1 MKKWLSCLFVV
12 ILFVGLLAGCG
23 KEEKQSLG
31 YKKDV
36 ITFWIAEN
44 FEGEGKLWES
54 IVEKYNQ
61 DNPDVEVELSIKPWD
76 KTPMN
81 VALQSKRPPDVAFDW
96 FSPPTDAYEDLKVD
110 LLEYIT
116 PEEKD
121 DFGPQVI
128 ARMLSPKGKMN
139 KWPWYLYRAEWML
152 ANGDLLKQVG
162 ANPELIQEQGWNWDE
177 FLSTCQ
183 KLAKVGV
190 YGYGDAQSPN
200 TVNILLNGL
209 VGPSISDKDPYEF
222 NWIGAETAGILQRYR
237 NLIFKEKVMPKEV
250 LGIDIFGL
258 HEKFSRKEFGIIR
271 SYTAWVPNLEKEG
284 NISKVYILP
293 YQDQGGLEFIPYLGV
308 GGWAVFKQN
317 PSPGEEHLKN
327 VVKFVKYIS
336 QPIDGEFIP
345 MHWGGL
351 PPGGN
356 LRQKYIQG
364 IKNVDPNLKFTL
376 KVMETGKIARALPTA
391 ATKINEIVNTY
402 ISEAMSGQ
410 ITAQRAVEKWTAEV
424 SRLLK

>member
-23 KEEKQSLG
+23 KKEKQSLG
-31 YKKDV
+31 SKKDV

-116 PEEKD
+116 PE

-128 ARMLSPKGKMN
+128 ARMLSPKGKMI
-139 KWPWYLYRAEWML
+139 KWPWYLCKSDWML
-152 ANGDLLKQVG
+152 ANGDLLKQAGV
-162 ANPELIQEQGWNWDE
+162 NPEKIQEQGWDWEE
-177 FLSTCQ
+177 FLLICQ
-183 KLAKVGV
+183 KLSKEGV
-190 YGYGDAQSPN
+190 YAYGDAQNPDTINALIAS
-200 TVNILLNGL
+200 L
-209 VGPSISDKDPYEF
+209 VGPSITGKEPYYEF
-222 NWIGAETAGILQRYR
+222 NWTGADTTGILERYR
-237 NLIFKEKVMPKEV
+237 NLIFKDKVMPKEV

-258 HEKFSRKEFGIIR
+258 HEKFSRKEFAIIR
-271 SYTAWVPNLEKEG
+271 SYTAWIPNLEKEG

-293 YQDQGGLEFIPYLGV
+293 YQDQGGMRFIPRLGV
-308 GGWAVFKQN
+308 SGWAVFKQE
-317 PSPGEEHLKN
+317 PSPGKEHLKN
-327 VVKFVKYIS
+327 VVKFTKCIS
-336 QPIDGEFIP
+336 QPIAGEFIP
-345 MHWGGL
+345 MQWGGL
-351 PPGGN
+351 PSAKSHRGN
-356 LRQKYIQG
+356 YIQG
-364 IKNVDPNLKFTL
+364 LKSDPNLIFTKKFVENSKISADL
-376 KVMETGKIARALPTA
+376 PKVAN
-391 ATKINEIVNTY
+391 KINEIVNTY

-410 ITAQRAVEKWTAEV
+410 ITAQMAVGKWTAEV
-424 SRLLK
+424 AKVLR